1 MNIIILKDKDAV
13 SKKGAEIIKAQ
24 INGKLNSVLGLATG
38 STPLGIYKYLI
49 DYYKND
55 EISFKNIVSF
65 NLDEYV
71 GLPVEDKNSYINFMK
86 ENLFD
91 EIDINPEN
99 INIPNG
105 NTADVEKESQNY
117 ENKINSFGGVDLQ
130 LLGLGH
136 NGHIGF
142 NEPGAKFKLYTHLI
156 DLSDETIEANKRFF
170 DKVDDV
176 PRQAITMGI
185 KTIFK
190 AKKIL
195 LVALGEGKS
204 DIINKLLSGEI
215 SPDLQAS
222 ILHLHPNVT
231 ILLDEEAASKLSN
244 IEDKKNLKKSEV
256 LHDDKVIKIISL
268 K

>member
-1 MNIIILKDKDAV
+1 MEIIILKDKDAV

-38 STPLGIYKYLI
+38 STPLGIYEYLI
-49 DYYKND
+49 DYYKNG

-71 GLPVEDKNSYINFMK
+71 GLSVDDKNSYINFMK
-86 ENLFD
+86 ENLFN
-91 EIDINPEN
+91 EIDIKFEN

-105 NTADVEKESQNY
+105 NASDVNKEIENY
-117 ENKINSFGGVDLQ
+117 EKKINSFGGVDLQ

-156 DLSDETIEANKRFF
+156 DLSDETIDANKRFF
-170 DKVDDV
+170 DKIDDV

-185 KTIFK
+185 KTIFN

-231 ILLDEEAASKLSN
+231 ILLDEEAACKLSN
-244 IEDKKNLKKSEV
+244 MENEKKFKKNNVLYEDKII
-256 LHDDKVIKIISL
+256 KVISL